1 MRGFLFVAA
10 GLVGLAGCTSL
21 GNVPTAKVATGTLY
35 LANGLPA
42 GSVLVTAAGDELT
55 LSVAATGL
63 SQGVHGIH
71 LHTTGTCTAPGFTS
85 AGGHLNPMGKQHG
98 TSNPAGSHLGD
109 LPNLTID
116 AQGRGAFSAK
126 LAGTR
131 SETEA
136 SLFDSDGTA
145 VVIHASPDDYRTDP
159 SGNSGER
166 IACAVLKRG

>member
-1 MRGFLFVAA
+1 MRSFVGLAA
-10 GLVGLAGCTSL
+10 LVAGLAGCTSL
-21 GNVPTAKVATGTLY
+21 GSVPTAKVANGTLY

-42 GSVLVTAAGDELT
+42 GSVLITAAGDELT

-71 LHTTGTCTAPGFTS
+71 LHTTGVCTAPGFTS
-85 AGGHLNPMGKQHG
+85 AGSHLNPHGKQHG

-109 LPNLTID
+109 LPNLTVD
-116 AQGRGAFSAK
+116 AQGRGAFTAK

-136 SLFDSDGTA
+136 AMFDADGTA
-145 VVIHASPDDYRTDP
+145 VVIHAKPDDYRTDP
-159 SGNSGER
+159 TGNSGDR